1 MENYN
6 DDQCNLVSLL
16 YVKMPVVVLLTIAFA
31 LSSPIST
38 QWERQLTYWYYYEKK
53 KKKMYTH
60 SRFMSMYGE
69 TATLQYCKVISFQL
83 K

>member
-6 DDQCNLVSLL
+6 DDLCNLVSLL

-38 QWERQLTYWYYYEKK
+38 WWKSNINMVEK
-53 KKKMYTH
+53 
-60 SRFMSMYGE
+60 
-69 TATLQYCKVISFQL
+69 AINILVL
-83 K
+83 L